1 MNKKDIIICRCE
13 DVSLA
18 DIHECL
24 EQGYTTFEDLKRI
37 LRVGMGPCQGQTC
50 SQLIQAEIAKYLK
63 LNKAEVALSKTRPLI
78 TGVVL
83 EDIAKAK
90 KGDL

>member
-1 MNKKDIIICRCE
+1 MSKKDIIICRCE
-13 DVSLA
+13 DISLK

-24 EQGYTTFEDLKRI
+24 EAGYTTFEELKRI

-50 SQLIQAEIAKYLK
+50 SILIQREIAKYLK
-63 LNKAEVALSKTRPLI
+63 KPIEDIETHKTRPLI

-83 EDIAKAK
+83 KDIA
-90 KGDL
+90 GEDNE